1 MEGANDVN
9 QNLNINNSIKQIHQE
24 NFIGKDNIN
33 IKYPF
38 SGIAPNL
45 IDKFLILGY
54 EQRTIDMTVQYCT
67 SMRADPN
74 YETNFIFID
83 FEENPSVINEI
94 CHDYTKKLLDNDY
107 IIEIIFPKMPRMY
120 FINKNKKETDD
131 DRQLIKPY
139 SVIFSINPQDDS
151 GSKKSYNGLGYV
163 FYNKQEHKSCENEEG
178 YLYVPITYVII
189 SEYPYFYHFNEI
201 CKNICLLM
209 KNENDEIPLDILLYN
224 IVKFCPSPINKSINL
239 FIGAPLGITTNII
252 KSKLNA
258 LPVNKE
264 QNLGTPSIFFNQLS
278 GYPFLDFNISYIFE
292 LMSPDLI
299 IKVFIFTFLEHDII
313 FYSSSPEIL
322 NAVMYFFANIN
333 YPLNDS
339 IYYWHILSVSEES
352 FMNSKSV
359 FVGKTSSTITGI
371 LGKYNPDVLT
381 TTKIRQHFVL
391 DIDNSNITYLF
402 QEETDEVKKTLEL
415 FDYIGECTSDL
426 EEGQKEGD
434 KIENIERKKKIFNDG
449 IQLYE
454 VIYTLMKEL
463 QRRAKKVISINKST
477 KKQSSPSS
485 TPSFFN
491 MYEDESEMELM
502 KVNIRLQKAFYAFII
517 RIVQKFVSIL
527 DVENNDKNNKE
538 RKRFDSLVIKEKK
551 EEIKKEDDERKKKR
565 AEHAGIIFKEQ
576 FKDCSKYNS
585 FMLSFCIYHDS
596 LDLYKIPFTF
606 INEYI
611 YYSHAA
617 EKSHFNG
624 IDVFYLIDQFY
635 GKRKTIE
642 FEDILGQDKDDL
654 LSTIDSNEIDNIFI
668 FSFNHYLKFYN
679 TQLRKYINREQ
690 DDDREIFGKAKE
702 QKKFKKYKRL
712 GYYLSNKIL
721 NKYIVF
727 SNNNYEKLKEC
738 FKIEKCNIGKDINIE
753 QIEKKV
759 KENSFISDFEIFEKK
774 NDNIIVS
781 VNNLAIQNEKA
792 EKEKNEKNNND
803 IDYYSIKTKDKK
815 EKNIR
820 FYGGYE
826 LIDITNVIEKHFV
839 LERCFSSYGLIKFS
853 LLNILAI
860 TRGMED
866 HEKYNKAII
875 QTMCDFC
882 EKTRSLVRKYMNIFI
897 NIFQNLKSKNN
908 VRNLEEEYNNCLFI
922 ITSYFIRN
930 NMIPT
935 EETNNFIKMNED
947 STDKET
953 KRPEDDPNFLN
964 NIIESLNEN
973 NDDIFFKIK
982 NPELFGKALK
992 TIETVFFGYYTF
1004 NEKEKKEESE
1014 FTFNS
1019 KYLYNKFKQLMINRK
1034 DNNELKTFIPETP
1047 LSLYVKSTNLLN
1059 NYLKNFEY
1067 DKNMYNEIGICI
1079 LSLLYYFKIPIIK
1092 SRWIEQYKKKKK
1104 NKTRKRK

>member
-120 FINKNKKETDD
+120 FLNKNKKETDD

-322 NAVMYFFANIN
+322 NTVMYFFANIN

-551 EEIKKEDDERKKKR
+551 EEIKKEDDERKKK
-565 AEHAGIIFKEQ
+565 
-576 FKDCSKYNS
+576 
-585 FMLSFCIYHDS
+585 
-596 LDLYKIPFTF
+596 
-606 INEYI
+606 
-611 YYSHAA
+611 
-617 EKSHFNG
+617 KS
-624 IDVFYLIDQFY
+624 
-635 GKRKTIE
+635 RT
-642 FEDILGQDKDDL
+642 
-654 LSTIDSNEIDNIFI
+654 
-668 FSFNHYLKFYN
+668 
-679 TQLRKYINREQ
+679 
-690 DDDREIFGKAKE
+690 
-702 QKKFKKYKRL
+702 
-712 GYYLSNKIL
+712 
-721 NKYIVF
+721 
-727 SNNNYEKLKEC
+727 C
-738 FKIEKCNIGKDINIE
+738 W
-753 QIEKKV
+753 
-759 KENSFISDFEIFEKK
+759 
-774 NDNIIVS
+774 
-781 VNNLAIQNEKA
+781 NNL
-792 EKEKNEKNNND
+792 
-803 IDYYSIKTKDKK
+803 
-815 EKNIR
+815 
-820 FYGGYE
+820 
-826 LIDITNVIEKHFV
+826 
-839 LERCFSSYGLIKFS
+839 
-853 LLNILAI
+853 
-860 TRGMED
+860 
-866 HEKYNKAII
+866 
-875 QTMCDFC
+875 
-882 EKTRSLVRKYMNIFI
+882 
-897 NIFQNLKSKNN
+897 
-908 VRNLEEEYNNCLFI
+908 
-922 ITSYFIRN
+922 
-930 NMIPT
+930 
-935 EETNNFIKMNED
+935 
-947 STDKET
+947 
-953 KRPEDDPNFLN
+953 
-964 NIIESLNEN
+964 
-973 NDDIFFKIK
+973 
-982 NPELFGKALK
+982 
-992 TIETVFFGYYTF
+992 
-1004 NEKEKKEESE
+1004 
-1014 FTFNS
+1014 
-1019 KYLYNKFKQLMINRK
+1019 
-1034 DNNELKTFIPETP
+1034 
-1047 LSLYVKSTNLLN
+1047 
-1059 NYLKNFEY
+1059 
-1067 DKNMYNEIGICI
+1067 
-1079 LSLLYYFKIPIIK
+1079 
-1092 SRWIEQYKKKKK
+1092 
-1104 NKTRKRK
+1104 